1 MVENFVKLENVMELV
16 AKFVN
21 LAIPIEQDQL
31 KQLKLKYYESSS
43 NRKRNCGCRL

>member
-1 MVENFVKLENVMELV
+1 MVGNFAKLENAMELV

-31 KQLKLKYYESSS
+31 KQLKLRYYENSW
-43 NRKRNCGCRL
+43 NRKRNYRCYL

>member
-21 LAIPIEQDQL
+21 LAIPIEQNQL
-31 KQLKLKYYESSS
+31 KQLKLNYYESSRD
-43 NRKRNCGCRL
+43 RKCNC

>member
-1 MVENFVKLENVMELV
+1 MVGSSAKLENAMELV

-31 KQLKLKYYESSS
+31 KQLKLRYYESSR
-43 NRKRNCGCRL
+43 NRKRNCRCDL